1 MPDRDND
8 SESTYR
14 ELVARIAARVR
25 PVCTR
30 MPEDEFRALV
40 EQMARVEQ
48 KYIHYPFGVPTDLG
62 GDNAGWPE
70 GR

>member
-1 MPDRDND
+1 MPDHAND
-8 SESTYR
+8 GESTYR
-14 ELVARIAARVR
+14 ELVERIATRVR

-48 KYIHYPFGVPTDLG
+48 KYIHHPFGVPTALG

-70 GR
+70 DR